1 MLLLICF
8 NQNLLEAKC
17 LQYTKAELN
26 FAKELQNTIDKNV
39 LERTQASYQQNQ
51 ILFINV
57 ANRNAWKENPVYA
70 SSDSGDVSYIMPTG
84 LFNTVCWPIIIAPH
98 TWQATACAGS
108 TIGEKGALYAA
119 HIFCIFSIKPGS
131 FNSGNSCTSP
141 YFSIVLYSSFFSA
154 SSSTKINSTASSI
167 SV

>member
-1 MLLLICF
+1 MVMEHASLRKTMLLLIYF

-119 HIFCIFSIKPGS
+119 HILAGSAYDLFTKPEV
-131 FNSGNSCTSP
+131 FK
-141 YFSIVLYSSFFSA
+141 
-154 SSSTKINSTASSI
+154 KIQAEFVQHNKTTYKPMLPK
-167 SV
+167 